1 MVLRKLEELH
11 NFQRDS
17 FLQDNTILKTLM
29 FWGFFI
35 FIYIRYFYHTIG
47 FGVGFI
53 VNLSTVIFQF
63 IGGVGLLLY
72 GMKLMGD
79 GIESIFGEKLKRQF
93 ETINT
98 NPLHGVLAGTV
109 VTAAIQSSSATTVMV
124 VGFVNAGLMNLYQAA
139 GVIMGANIGTTIT
152 GQLLAFKITAVAPL
166 FIGIGSALII
176 ISKGKKEKEIGS
188 VLLGFGILFLG
199 MTIVEN
205 SIKITVDT
213 TWYISFI
220 RTLSGNIFLSI
231 FVGLCLTIVI
241 QNSAV
246 TIGILIA
253 LSAVAP
259 MPLNVCIPIVL
270 GDNIGSCTSAL
281 LSSVGTSKTAKKAA
295 LIHLIF
301 NIIGVI
307 IFSIL
312 LNPFIYAVTYISP
325 QNVGRQIANSH
336 TFFNIANTFI
346 QVCFIPYLVKIVNA
360 IIPGEDNVEEIRL
373 KYLDERLLKS
383 PVIAVAQ
390 TIKEINRM
398 AKKAKENI
406 EFAVQAFELNDDNL
420 ANKVYFNETVINRLE
435 NDITSFLVKL
445 SNEELSEEKLN
456 IVTSMFHVV
465 NDIERIGDH
474 AENIADLTF
483 EKMQKRVIFSEQS
496 IDEIKRM
503 YSETINALDKSLES
517 FKNNDKD
524 IAQEVISIEE
534 QIDICD
540 KNFRENNINRLNKR
554 ICSPEAS
561 TIFLEI
567 LSNLERIGD
576 HSTNIA
582 EVILNR

>member
-1 MVLRKLEELH
+1 M
-11 NFQRDS
+11 
-17 FLQDNTILKTLM
+17 
-29 FWGFFI
+29 
-35 FIYIRYFYHTIG
+35 G

-53 VNLSTVIFQF
+53 LNLTTVIFQF

-79 GIESIFGEKLKRQF
+79 GIESIFGEKLKKQF
-93 ETINT
+93 ETVNA
-98 NPLHGVLAGTV
+98 NPLRGVLAGTV
-109 VTAAIQSSSATTVMV
+109 VTAAIQSSSATTVMI
-124 VGFVNAGLMNLYQAA
+124 VGFVNAGIMNLYQAA

-152 GQLLAFKITAVAPL
+152 GQLLAFKINAVTPL
-166 FIGIGSALII
+166 FIGIGSVLII

-188 VLLGFGILFLG
+188 VLLGLGILFLG
-199 MTIVEN
+199 MSLIEN
-205 SIKITVDT
+205 SIKFTADT
-213 TWYISFI
+213 TWYISFV

-231 FVGLCLTIVI
+231 FIGLCLTIVI

-259 MPLNVCIPIVL
+259 MPLNVCIPIVF

-312 LNPFIYAVTYISP
+312 LNPFIYAVTYISSN
-325 QNVGRQIANSH
+325 NVGRQIANSH
-336 TFFNIANTFI
+336 TLFNIANTFI
-346 QVCFIPYLVKIVNA
+346 QVWFIPYLVKIVNA
-360 IIPGEDNVEEIRL
+360 IIPGEDNMEEIRL

-406 EFAVQAFELNDDNL
+406 ESAVQAFELNDGDL

-483 EKMQKRVIFSEQS
+483 EKMQKKVIFSEQS
-496 IDEIKRM
+496 IDEIKKM
-503 YSETINALDKSLES
+503 YSETISALDKSLES

-524 IAQEVISIEE
+524 IAQEVTSIEE

-540 KNFRENNINRLNKR
+540 KSFRENNINRLNKR

-561 TIFLEI
+561 TIFLEM
-567 LSNLERIGD
+567 LGNMERIGD

-582 EVILNR
+582 ETILNR

>member
-1 MVLRKLEELH
+1 M
-11 NFQRDS
+11 
-17 FLQDNTILKTLM
+17 
-29 FWGFFI
+29 
-35 FIYIRYFYHTIG
+35 
-47 FGVGFI
+47 
-53 VNLSTVIFQF
+53 NLTTVIFQF

-79 GIESIFGEKLKRQF
+79 GIESIFGEKLKKQF
-93 ETINT
+93 ETVNA
-98 NPLHGVLAGTV
+98 NPLRGVLAGTV
-109 VTAAIQSSSATTVMV
+109 VTAGIQSSSATTVMI
-124 VGFVNAGLMNLYQAA
+124 VGFVNAGIMNLYQAA

-152 GQLLAFKITAVAPL
+152 GQLLAFKINAVTPL
-166 FIGIGSALII
+166 FIGIGSVLII

-188 VLLGFGILFLG
+188 VLLGLGILFLG
-199 MTIVEN
+199 MSLIEN
-205 SIKITVDT
+205 SIKFTADT

-231 FVGLCLTIVI
+231 FIGLCLTIVI

-259 MPLNVCIPIVL
+259 MPLNVCIPIVF

-312 LNPFIYAVTYISP
+312 LNPFIYAVTYISSN
-325 QNVGRQIANSH
+325 NVGRQIANSH
-336 TFFNIANTFI
+336 TLFNIANTFI
-346 QVCFIPYLVKIVNA
+346 QVWFIPYLVKMVNA

-398 AKKAKENI
+398 AKKAKDNI
-406 EFAVQAFELNDDNL
+406 ESAVQAFELNDDDL

-483 EKMQKRVIFSEQS
+483 EKMQKKVIFSEQS
-496 IDEIKRM
+496 IDEIKKM
-503 YSETINALDKSLES
+503 YSETISALDKSLES

-524 IAQEVISIEE
+524 IAQEVINIEE

-540 KNFRENNINRLNKR
+540 KSFRENNINRLNKR
-554 ICSPEAS
+554 ICSPEVS
-561 TIFLEI
+561 TIFLEM
-567 LSNLERIGD
+567 LGNMERIGD

-582 EVILNR
+582 ETILNR

>member
-1 MVLRKLEELH
+1 M
-11 NFQRDS
+11 N
-17 FLQDNTILKTLM
+17 I
-29 FWGFFI
+29 
-35 FIYIRYFYHTIG
+35 
-47 FGVGFI
+47 
-53 VNLSTVIFQF
+53 STVVFQF

-79 GIESIFGEKLKRQF
+79 GIESVFGEKLKRQF
-93 ETINT
+93 ERVDS
-98 NPLHGVLAGTV
+98 NPLRGVLAGTV
-109 VTAAIQSSSATTVMV
+109 VTAAIQSSSATTVMI

-152 GQLLAFKITAVAPL
+152 GQLLAFKLTAVAPL

-176 ISKGKKEKEIGS
+176 ISKGKKEKELGNI
-188 VLLGFGILFLG
+188 LLGFGILFLG
-199 MTIVEN
+199 MTLVEN
-205 SIKITVDT
+205 SIKFTIDT

-253 LSAVAP
+253 LSAVGSI
-259 MPLNVCIPIVL
+259 PLNVCIPIVL

-301 NIIGVI
+301 NLIGAF

-312 LNPFIYAVTYISP
+312 LNPFTYAVTYISP
-325 QNVGRQIANSH
+325 NNVERQIANSH
-336 TFFNIANTFI
+336 TFFNIANTLI
-346 QVCFIPYLVKIVNA
+346 QLWFIPYLVKIVNA

-383 PVIAVAQ
+383 PVIAVSQ

-398 AKKAKENI
+398 AKKARENI
-406 EFAVQAFELNDDNL
+406 EFAVQAFEVNDDEL
-420 ANKVYFNETVINRLE
+420 ANKVYSNETVINRLE

-483 EKMQKRVIFSEQS
+483 EKIQKQVTFSKQS
-496 IDEIKRM
+496 IDEIKSM
-503 YSETINALDKSLES
+503 YKETINALDKSLES

-524 IAQEVISIEE
+524 TAQEVIWIEE

-540 KNFRENNINRLNKR
+540 KNFRESNINRLNKR

-582 EVILNR
+582 EVIINRY